1 MEGVDVP
8 PEGYSLIKAVY
19 QRRLRLTR
27 LLIDGGA
34 YVNESN
40 SRGETP
46 LMIACMTKHADLQS
60 ASKARMVKYLL
71 DNKADPNI
79 QDKSGKTALM
89 HACLEKAGPEVV
101 SLLLMSG
108 ADPSLPDHSNCSA
121 LVYAINAAD
130 RDTLEVLLKACKA
143 RGKEVIII
151 TTDKSASGRQKTR
164 QYLNVPPPDLEE
176 CISAAECTCQSEIES
191 DEGPE
196 DPFSFKELYGGQQ
209 GDSSSERVPLM
220 TKPSPTPA
228 RFKLTQVLQCDPWLK
243 CCPPV
248 FQQRKMP
255 SPQELQGASPM
266 EELSCKTSGI
276 ELCKCVTS
284 SHDSRDRKDSAQVLK
299 TSDQTLSRKAL
310 RDAINYQTPFVE
322 EKHNPSEIPMGMD
335 ASLGQISLLSSFG
348 SIIKKG
354 SGEAN
359 YNMSSSQSAN
369 SLTPAADAK
378 GSRSPKA
385 NKETLPTYQTL
396 LPSPRRAL
404 EGAGAGALVSG
415 QARPGFLPPL
425 NVNPRPPEPQ
435 RHQRTEGRWQQVPAG
450 RVSWPQRPH
459 GEQADTSELESA
471 ARQRSRAAHGRAAL
485 PGARQGERRAPRV
498 PQASPAPAAP
508 GTARRGLLQ
517 LQPLEPAPFREARA
531 RAAEP
536 GPETGSAAPCAS
548 GVPQKETSSQAGAIR
563 APSEP
568 FEQGTDTG

>member
-1 MEGVDVP
+1 MMEAVDVP

-46 LMIACMTKHADLQS
+46 LMIACMTKHVDLQS
-60 ASKARMVKYLL
+60 ASKAKMVKYLL

-151 TTDKSASGRQKTR
+151 TTDKSASGRQKTK

-176 CISAAECTCQSEIES
+176 CTSSDDCISPSEIES
-191 DEGPE
+191 NEGPE

-209 GDSSSERVPLM
+209 VDNSSERVPLM
-220 TKPSPTPA
+220 TKSSSTPA

-243 CCPPV
+243 CCPAV
-248 FQQRKMP
+248 FQQRKVA
-255 SPQELQGASPM
+255 SSQELQSISPI
-266 EELSCKTSGI
+266 EEVSCKVGGFDLSRSASASSSTSH
-276 ELCKCVTS
+276 E
-284 SHDSRDRKDSAQVLK
+284 SRDRKDTAQVLK
-299 TSDQTLSRKAL
+299 TSDQTMSRKAL
-310 RDAINYQTPFVE
+310 RDAINYQTPFIE

-335 ASLGQISLLSSFG
+335 ASLGQISLLSNFG

-354 SGEAN
+354 SGEPN
-359 YNMSSSQSAN
+359 YNISSPQLTN
-369 SLTPAADAK
+369 SLIPAADTR
-378 GSRSPKA
+378 GSKSPKQ
-385 NKETLPTYQTL
+385 NKEILSTYQTL
-396 LPSPRRAL
+396 LPSPRRVL
-404 EGAGAGALVSG
+404 EMSPVSPRGRNRAAPEEEGSGALVLD
-415 QARPGFLPPL
+415 QTRPGFLPPL
-425 NVNPRPPEPQ
+425 NVSPR
-435 RHQRTEGRWQQVPAG
+435 R
-450 RVSWPQRPH
+450 
-459 GEQADTSELESA
+459 
-471 ARQRSRAAHGRAAL
+471 
-485 PGARQGERRAPRV
+485 
-498 PQASPAPAAP
+498 PAPELTVINTVSGMISYGKTHLVP
-508 GTARRGLLQ
+508 
-517 LQPLEPAPFREARA
+517 P
-531 RAAEP
+531 
-536 GPETGSAAPCAS
+536 GSAFP
-548 GVPQKETSSQAGAIR
+548 K
-563 APSEP
+563 
-568 FEQGTDTG
+568 GTKDTNLLRRR

>member
-1 MEGVDVP
+1 RMEGVDVP

-108 ADPSLPDHSNCSA
+108 ADPSLPDHANCSA

-130 RDTLEVLLKACKA
+130 RDTLELLLKACKA

-151 TTDKSASGRQKTR
+151 TTDKSASGRQKTK

-176 CISAAECTCQSEIES
+176 CISPADCTSPSEIEP

-209 GDSSSERVPLM
+209 ADSSSERVPLM
-220 TKPSPTPA
+220 TKASSTPA
-228 RFKLTQVLQCDPWLK
+228 RFKLTQVLHCDPWLK

-248 FQQRKMP
+248 FQQRKMA
-255 SPQELQGASPM
+255 SPHELQGSSPI
-266 EELSCKTSGI
+266 EELSSKATGLD
-276 ELCKCVTS
+276 LCTCVTG
-284 SHDSRDRKDSAQVLK
+284 SHDSRDKKDSAQVQK

-310 RDAINYQTPFVE
+310 RDAVNYQTHFIE

-335 ASLGQISLLSSFG
+335 ASLGQISLLSNFG
-348 SIIKKG
+348 NIIKKG
-354 SGEAN
+354 SGEQN
-359 YNMSSSQSAN
+359 YNISSSQLTN
-369 SLTPAADAK
+369 SLIPPDTK
-378 GSRSPKA
+378 GSKSPKV
-385 NKETLPTYQTL
+385 NREILPTYQTL

-404 EGAGAGALVSG
+404 EMTPVSPRGRRAPLEGEGSGALALD
-415 QARPGFLPPL
+415 QTRPGFLPPL
-425 NVNPRPPEPQ
+425 SASPRPP
-435 RHQRTEGRWQQVPAG
+435 
-450 RVSWPQRPH
+450 
-459 GEQADTSELESA
+459 
-471 ARQRSRAAHGRAAL
+471 
-485 PGARQGERRAPRV
+485 
-498 PQASPAPAAP
+498 
-508 GTARRGLLQ
+508 
-517 LQPLEPAPFREARA
+517 
-531 RAAEP
+531 
-536 GPETGSAAPCAS
+536 GPELTVINTVSGMISYGQTHLVPPGSAFP
-548 GVPQKETSSQAGAIR
+548 K
-563 APSEP
+563 
-568 FEQGTDTG
+568 GTKDTNLMRRR

>member
-1 MEGVDVP
+1 MMEAVDVP

-60 ASKARMVKYLL
+60 ASKAKMVKYLL

-89 HACLEKAGPEVV
+89 HACMEKAGPEVV

-151 TTDKSASGRQKTR
+151 TTDKSASGRQKTK

-176 CISAAECTCQSEIES
+176 YTSLDDCTSSSEIES
-191 DEGPE
+191 NEGPE

-209 GDSSSERVPLM
+209 ADNSCERVPLM
-220 TKPSPTPA
+220 TKSSSTPA

-243 CCPPV
+243 CCPTV
-248 FQQRKMP
+248 FQQRKIA
-255 SPQELQGASPM
+255 SSQELQDISPT
-266 EELSCKTSGI
+266 EELSSKVSGLD
-276 ELCKCVTS
+276 LCKSVTT
-284 SHDSRDRKDSAQVLK
+284 SHESRDRKDTAQVPK
-299 TSDQTLSRKAL
+299 TSDQTMSRKAL

-322 EKHNPSEIPMGMD
+322 EKHNPSEIPMGMN
-335 ASLGQISLLSSFG
+335 ASLGQISLLSNFG

-354 SGEAN
+354 SGEPN
-359 YNMSSSQSAN
+359 YKISSSQLTN
-369 SLTPAADAK
+369 SLIPAADTK
-378 GSRSPKA
+378 GSKSPKG
-385 NKETLPTYQTL
+385 NREILSTYQTL
-396 LPSPRRAL
+396 LPSPRRVLAMSPVSL
-404 EGAGAGALVSG
+404 RGRNQAPLGEEDSGALVLD
-415 QARPGFLPPL
+415 QTRPGFLPPL
-425 NVNPRPPEPQ
+425 NVNPRPAVPELTVINTVSGMISYGQ
-435 RHQRTEGRWQQVPAG
+435 THLVP
-450 RVSWPQRPH
+450 P
-459 GEQADTSELESA
+459 
-471 ARQRSRAAHGRAAL
+471 
-485 PGARQGERRAPRV
+485 
-498 PQASPAPAAP
+498 
-508 GTARRGLLQ
+508 
-517 LQPLEPAPFREARA
+517 
-531 RAAEP
+531 
-536 GPETGSAAPCAS
+536 GSAFP
-548 GVPQKETSSQAGAIR
+548 K
-563 APSEP
+563 
-568 FEQGTDTG
+568 GTKDTNLLRRR

>member
-1 MEGVDVP
+1 MMEGVDVP

-60 ASKARMVKYLL
+60 ASKAKMVKYLL

-101 SLLLMSG
+101 SLLLLSG

-151 TTDKSASGRQKTR
+151 TTDKSASGRQKTK

-176 CISAAECTCQSEIES
+176 YTSPADCTSPSEIGPE
-191 DEGPE
+191 EGPE

-209 GDSSSERVPLM
+209 MDNSSERVPLM
-220 TKPSPTPA
+220 TKSSSTPT

-243 CCPPV
+243 CCPAV
-248 FQQRKMP
+248 FQQRKIA
-255 SPQELQGASPM
+255 SSQELESISPI
-266 EELSCKTSGI
+266 EEDLSCKVSGLD
-276 ELCKCVTS
+276 LCKSVTP
-284 SHDSRDRKDSAQVLK
+284 SHESRDRKDTAQVPK
-299 TSDQTLSRKAL
+299 TSDQTMSRKAL

-335 ASLGQISLLSSFG
+335 ASLGQISLLSNID

-354 SGEAN
+354 SGEPN
-359 YNMSSSQSAN
+359 YNISGSQ
-369 SLTPAADAK
+369 LTNTLIPAADTK
-378 GSRSPKA
+378 GSKSPKG
-385 NKETLPTYQTL
+385 NREILSTYQTL
-396 LPSPRRAL
+396 LPSPRRVL
-404 EGAGAGALVSG
+404 EKMSPVSPRSRNQAPLGEEGSGALVLD
-415 QARPGFLPPL
+415 QRRPGFLPPL
-425 NVNPRPPEPQ
+425 NVNPRPP
-435 RHQRTEGRWQQVPAG
+435 VPELTVINT
-450 RVSWPQRPH
+450 VSGMISYGQTHLVPPRSAFPK
-459 GEQADTSELESA
+459 GTKDTNL
-471 ARQRSRAAHGRAAL
+471 L
-485 PGARQGERRAPRV
+485 RRR
-498 PQASPAPAAP
+498 
-508 GTARRGLLQ
+508 
-517 LQPLEPAPFREARA
+517 
-531 RAAEP
+531 
-536 GPETGSAAPCAS
+536 
-548 GVPQKETSSQAGAIR
+548 
-563 APSEP
+563 
-568 FEQGTDTG
+568 

>member
-1 MEGVDVP
+1 MEAVDVP

-40 SRGETP
+40 NRGETP
-46 LMIACMTKHADLQS
+46 LMIACITKHVDLQS
-60 ASKARMVKYLL
+60 ASKAKMVKYLL

-151 TTDKSASGRQKTR
+151 TTDKSASGRQKTK

-176 CISAAECTCQSEIES
+176 CTSPGDCTSPSETES
-191 DEGPE
+191 NEGPE

-209 GDSSSERVPLM
+209 VDNASERVPLI
-220 TKPSPTPA
+220 TKSSSAPA

-243 CCPPV
+243 CCPAV
-248 FQQRKMP
+248 FQQRKIA
-255 SPQELQGASPM
+255 SSQELQDIRPI
-266 EELSCKTSGI
+266 EEPSCKVSG
-276 ELCKCVTS
+276 LDLNKSVVTS
-284 SHDSRDRKDSAQVLK
+284 HKSRDRKDTAQLLK
-299 TSDQTLSRKAL
+299 TSDQTMSRKAL

-335 ASLGQISLLSSFG
+335 ASLGQICLLSNLG

-354 SGEAN
+354 SEEPN
-359 YNMSSSQSAN
+359 YNISSSQLTN
-369 SLTPAADAK
+369 SLIPAADTK
-378 GSRSPKA
+378 GSRSPKG
-385 NKETLPTYQTL
+385 NKETLSTYQTL
-396 LPSPRRAL
+396 LPGPRRGLERMSPVSPRGRNQAPLEEEGSRAL
-404 EGAGAGALVSG
+404 VLD
-415 QARPGFLPPL
+415 QTRPGFLPPL
-425 NVNPRPPEPQ
+425 NVNPGPSVPELTVINTVSGMISYGQTHLVPP
-435 RHQRTEGRWQQVPAG
+435 
-450 RVSWPQRPH
+450 
-459 GEQADTSELESA
+459 
-471 ARQRSRAAHGRAAL
+471 
-485 PGARQGERRAPRV
+485 
-498 PQASPAPAAP
+498 
-508 GTARRGLLQ
+508 
-517 LQPLEPAPFREARA
+517 
-531 RAAEP
+531 
-536 GPETGSAAPCAS
+536 GSAFPK
-548 GVPQKETSSQAGAIR
+548 GTKDTNLLRRRPY
-563 APSEP
+563 
-568 FEQGTDTG
+568 EQITV

>member
-89 HACLEKAGPEVV
+89 HACQEKAGPEVV

-151 TTDKSASGRQKTR
+151 TTDKSASGRQKTK

-176 CISAAECTCQSEIES
+176 CISPADCTCPSEIES

-196 DPFSFKELYGGQQ
+196 DPFSFKELYGGQHR
-209 GDSSSERVPLM
+209 DSSSERVPLM
-220 TKPSPTPA
+220 TKPSSTPA

-248 FQQRKMP
+248 FQQRKMA
-255 SPQELQGASPM
+255 SPQELQGASPI
-266 EELSCKTSGI
+266 EELSCKTSGLD
-276 ELCKCVTS
+276 LCKCVSS

-359 YNMSSSQSAN
+359 YNMSSSQPAN
-369 SLTPAADAK
+369 SLIPAADAK
-378 GSRSPKA
+378 GSKSPKA
-385 NKETLPTYQTL
+385 NKEILPTYQTL

-404 EGAGAGALVSG
+404 ELSPVSPRGRSRTPVEGAGSGALVLD

-425 NVNPRPPEPQ
+425 NVNPRPPGQEL
-435 RHQRTEGRWQQVPAG
+435 TVINT
-450 RVSWPQRPH
+450 VSGMISYGQTH
-459 GEQADTSELESA
+459 L
-471 ARQRSRAAHGRAAL
+471 
-485 PGARQGERRAPRV
+485 AP
-498 PQASPAPAAP
+498 
-508 GTARRGLLQ
+508 
-517 LQPLEPAPFREARA
+517 
-531 RAAEP
+531 P
-536 GPETGSAAPCAS
+536 GPAFPKGTKDTNLMRRRPY
-548 GVPQKETSSQAGAIR
+548 
-563 APSEP
+563 
-568 FEQGTDTG
+568 EQITV

>member
-1 MEGVDVP
+1 MRCQRSSLTFSPDLLHHSRFSTLSWSAQAEDCVKDSQKVRRSRWAERRMEGVDVP

-101 SLLLMSG
+101 SLLLLSG
-108 ADPSLPDHSNCSA
+108 ADPSLPDHANCSA

-130 RDTLEVLLKACKA
+130 RDTLELLLKACKA

-151 TTDKSASGRQKTR
+151 TTDRSASGRQKTK

-176 CISAAECTCQSEIES
+176 CIPPADCTSPSEIEP

-209 GDSSSERVPLM
+209 ADSSSERVPLM
-220 TKPSPTPA
+220 TKPSSTPA
-228 RFKLTQVLQCDPWLK
+228 RFKLTQVLHCDPWLK

-248 FQQRKMP
+248 FQQRKMA
-255 SPQELQGASPM
+255 SSQELQGSSPM
-266 EELSCKTSGI
+266 EELSCKASGLD
-276 ELCKCVTS
+276 LCTCVTS
-284 SHDSRDRKDSAQVLK
+284 SHDSRDRKDSAQVQK

-310 RDAINYQTPFVE
+310 RDAINYQTHFIE

-335 ASLGQISLLSSFG
+335 ASLGQISLLSNFG

-354 SGEAN
+354 SGEPN
-359 YNMSSSQSAN
+359 YNISSSQITN
-369 SLTPAADAK
+369 SLIPAADTK
-378 GSRSPKA
+378 GSKSPKA
-385 NKETLPTYQTL
+385 NREILPTYQTL

-404 EGAGAGALVSG
+404 EMTPVSPRGRRAPLEGEGSGALALD
-415 QARPGFLPPL
+415 QTRPGFLPPL
-425 NVNPRPPEPQ
+425 NANPRPP
-435 RHQRTEGRWQQVPAG
+435 
-450 RVSWPQRPH
+450 
-459 GEQADTSELESA
+459 
-471 ARQRSRAAHGRAAL
+471 
-485 PGARQGERRAPRV
+485 
-498 PQASPAPAAP
+498 
-508 GTARRGLLQ
+508 
-517 LQPLEPAPFREARA
+517 
-531 RAAEP
+531 
-536 GPETGSAAPCAS
+536 GPELTVINTVSGMISYGQTHLVPPGSAFPK
-548 GVPQKETSSQAGAIR
+548 GTKDTNLMRRRPY
-563 APSEP
+563 
-568 FEQGTDTG
+568 EQITV

>member
-1 MEGVDVP
+1 RMEAVDVP

-40 SRGETP
+40 SRGQTP

-71 DNKADPNI
+71 DNQADPNI

-130 RDTLEVLLKACKA
+130 RDTLELLLKACKA

-151 TTDKSASGRQKTR
+151 TTDRSASGRQKTK

-176 CISAAECTCQSEIES
+176 CAAPADCASPSEIEAN
-191 DEGPE
+191 EGPE
-196 DPFSFKELYGGQQ
+196 DPFSFKELYGGQP
-209 GDSSSERVPLM
+209 DNSSERVPLM
-220 TKPSPTPA
+220 TKSSSTPA

-243 CCPPV
+243 CCPAV
-248 FQQRKMP
+248 FQQRKIA
-255 SPQELQGASPM
+255 SPQELQGVSPM
-266 EELSCKTSGI
+266 EELSCKVGGLDFCPS
-276 ELCKCVTS
+276 VTS
-284 SHDSRDRKDSAQVLK
+284 SHESRDRKDAAQVLK
-299 TSDQTLSRKAL
+299 TSDQTVSRKAL

-335 ASLGQISLLSSFG
+335 ASLGQISLLSSLG
-348 SIIKKG
+348 NIIKKG

-359 YNMSSSQSAN
+359 YNISSSQLTN
-369 SLTPAADAK
+369 SLIPAADTK
-378 GSRSPKA
+378 GSKSLKG
-385 NKETLPTYQTL
+385 NKEILSTYHTL

-404 EGAGAGALVSG
+404 EMSPVSPRGRNQAPLEEEGSGALVLD
-415 QARPGFLPPL
+415 QTRPGFLPPL
-425 NVNPRPPEPQ
+425 NVSPRRPVPELTVINTVSGMISYGQTHLVPP
-435 RHQRTEGRWQQVPAG
+435 
-450 RVSWPQRPH
+450 
-459 GEQADTSELESA
+459 
-471 ARQRSRAAHGRAAL
+471 
-485 PGARQGERRAPRV
+485 
-498 PQASPAPAAP
+498 
-508 GTARRGLLQ
+508 
-517 LQPLEPAPFREARA
+517 
-531 RAAEP
+531 
-536 GPETGSAAPCAS
+536 GSAFP
-548 GVPQKETSSQAGAIR
+548 K
-563 APSEP
+563 
-568 FEQGTDTG
+568 GTKDTNLLRRR

>member
-1 MEGVDVP
+1 VDVP

-89 HACLEKAGPEVV
+89 HACMEKAGPEVV

-130 RDTLEVLLKACKA
+130 RDTLEVLLGACKA

-151 TTDKSASGRQKTR
+151 TTDKSASGRQKTK

-176 CISAAECTCQSEIES
+176 CTSPADGTSPSETES
-191 DEGPE
+191 NEGPE

-209 GDSSSERVPLM
+209 VDSSSEKVPLM
-220 TKPSPTPA
+220 TKSSSTPA

-243 CCPPV
+243 CCPAV
-248 FQQRKMP
+248 FQQRKIA
-255 SPQELQGASPM
+255 SSQELQSISPT
-266 EELSCKTSGI
+266 EELSCKVSGCDLSKSVTTSQ
-276 ELCKCVTS
+276 E
-284 SHDSRDRKDSAQVLK
+284 SRDRKDTAHVLK
-299 TSDQTLSRKAL
+299 TPDQTMSRKAL
-310 RDAINYQTPFVE
+310 RDVINYQTPFVE

-335 ASLGQISLLSSFG
+335 ASLGQINLLTNLG

-354 SGEAN
+354 SGESN
-359 YNMSSSQSAN
+359 YNISSSQLTN
-369 SLTPAADAK
+369 SLIPAADTK
-378 GSRSPKA
+378 GSKSPKG
-385 NKETLPTYQTL
+385 KRETLVTYQTL
-396 LPSPRRAL
+396 LPSPGRVL
-404 EGAGAGALVSG
+404 EVSPASPRGRNPSPLAEQGSGALVLD
-415 QARPGFLPPL
+415 QTRPGFLPPL
-425 NVNPRPPEPQ
+425 NVNPRPPVPEL
-435 RHQRTEGRWQQVPAG
+435 TVINTVSGRIPYGQTHSV
-450 RVSWPQRPH
+450 RP
-459 GEQADTSELESA
+459 
-471 ARQRSRAAHGRAAL
+471 
-485 PGARQGERRAPRV
+485 
-498 PQASPAPAAP
+498 
-508 GTARRGLLQ
+508 
-517 LQPLEPAPFREARA
+517 
-531 RAAEP
+531 
-536 GPETGSAAPCAS
+536 GSAFP
-548 GVPQKETSSQAGAIR
+548 K
-563 APSEP
+563 
-568 FEQGTDTG
+568 GTKDTNLLRRR

>member
-1 MEGVDVP
+1 MMEAVDVP

-46 LMIACMTKHADLQS
+46 LMIACLTKHVDLQS
-60 ASKARMVKYLL
+60 ASKAKMVKYLL

-151 TTDKSASGRQKTR
+151 TTDKSASGRQKTK

-176 CISAAECTCQSEIES
+176 CVSPADCTSPSEIEAN
-191 DEGPE
+191 EGPE
-196 DPFSFKELYGGQQ
+196 DPFSFKELYGEHQVEN
-209 GDSSSERVPLM
+209 SSERVPLM
-220 TKPSPTPA
+220 TKSSSTPA

-243 CCPPV
+243 CCPAV
-248 FQQRKMP
+248 FQHRKIA
-255 SPQELQGASPM
+255 SSQELQRISPI
-266 EELSCKTSGI
+266 EELSCKVSGLD
-276 ELCKCVTS
+276 LCK
-284 SHDSRDRKDSAQVLK
+284 SHESRDRKNTAQVLK
-299 TSDQTLSRKAL
+299 TSDQTMSRKAL

-335 ASLGQISLLSSFG
+335 ASLGQISLLSNIG

-354 SGEAN
+354 SGEPN
-359 YNMSSSQSAN
+359 YISSSQLAN
-369 SLTPAADAK
+369 SLIPAADTK
-378 GSRSPKA
+378 GSKSPKG
-385 NKETLPTYQTL
+385 NKEVLSTYQTL
-396 LPSPRRAL
+396 LPSPRRVL
-404 EGAGAGALVSG
+404 EMSPVSPRGRNRAPLEEEGSGALVLD
-415 QARPGFLPPL
+415 QTRPGFLPPL
-425 NVNPRPPEPQ
+425 NVSPRPP
-435 RHQRTEGRWQQVPAG
+435 VPELTVINT
-450 RVSWPQRPH
+450 VSGMISYGQTH
-459 GEQADTSELESA
+459 L
-471 ARQRSRAAHGRAAL
+471 
-485 PGARQGERRAPRV
+485 V
-498 PQASPAPAAP
+498 PP
-508 GTARRGLLQ
+508 
-517 LQPLEPAPFREARA
+517 
-531 RAAEP
+531 
-536 GPETGSAAPCAS
+536 GSAFPK
-548 GVPQKETSSQAGAIR
+548 GNK
-563 APSEP
+563 
-568 FEQGTDTG
+568 DTNLLRRR

>member
-1 MEGVDVP
+1 ADVP

-40 SRGETP
+40 SRGQTP
-46 LMIACMTKHADLQS
+46 LMIACMTKHVDLQS

-130 RDTLEVLLKACKA
+130 RDTLELLLKACKA

-151 TTDKSASGRQKTR
+151 TTDKSASGRQKTK

-176 CISAAECTCQSEIES
+176 CTSPADCTSPSEIEPY
-191 DEGPE
+191 EGPE

-209 GDSSSERVPLM
+209 ADSSSERVPLM
-220 TKPSPTPA
+220 TKSSSAPA

-243 CCPPV
+243 CCPAV
-248 FQQRKMP
+248 FQQRKIA
-255 SPQELQGASPM
+255 SPQELQGISPM
-266 EELSCKTSGI
+266 EELSCKASGL
-276 ELCKCVTS
+276 ELCKSPTS
-284 SHDSRDRKDSAQVLK
+284 HESRDRKDTAQVLK

-335 ASLGQISLLSSFG
+335 ASLGQISLLSNLG

-354 SGEAN
+354 SGEPN
-359 YNMSSSQSAN
+359 YNVSSSQLTN
-369 SLTPAADAK
+369 SLVPAADTK
-378 GSRSPKA
+378 GSKSPKG
-385 NKETLPTYQTL
+385 NREILSTYQTL

-404 EGAGAGALVSG
+404 ERMSPVSPRGRNQAPLEEEGSGALVLD
-415 QARPGFLPPL
+415 QTRPGFLPPL
-425 NVNPRPPEPQ
+425 NVSPRRPVPELTVINTVSGMISYGQTHLAPP
-435 RHQRTEGRWQQVPAG
+435 
-450 RVSWPQRPH
+450 
-459 GEQADTSELESA
+459 
-471 ARQRSRAAHGRAAL
+471 
-485 PGARQGERRAPRV
+485 
-498 PQASPAPAAP
+498 
-508 GTARRGLLQ
+508 
-517 LQPLEPAPFREARA
+517 
-531 RAAEP
+531 
-536 GPETGSAAPCAS
+536 GSAFP
-548 GVPQKETSSQAGAIR
+548 K
-563 APSEP
+563 
-568 FEQGTDTG
+568 GTKDTNLLRRR

>member
-1 MEGVDVP
+1 MMEAVDVP

-46 LMIACMTKHADLQS
+46 LMIACMTKHVDLQS
-60 ASKARMVKYLL
+60 ASKAKMVKYLL

-151 TTDKSASGRQKTR
+151 TTDKSESGRQKTK

-176 CISAAECTCQSEIES
+176 YVSPADCTSPSDIES
-191 DEGPE
+191 NEGPE

-209 GDSSSERVPLM
+209 VDNLSERVPLM
-220 TKPSPTPA
+220 TKSSSTPA

-243 CCPPV
+243 CCPAV
-248 FQQRKMP
+248 FQQRKTA
-255 SPQELQGASPM
+255 SSQELQSISPI
-266 EELSCKTSGI
+266 EELSCKVTGLDLSKNVITSH
-276 ELCKCVTS
+276 E
-284 SHDSRDRKDSAQVLK
+284 SRDKKDAAQVLK
-299 TSDQTLSRKAL
+299 TSDQTMSRKAL

-335 ASLGQISLLSSFG
+335 ASLGQISLLSNLG
-348 SIIKKG
+348 NIIKKG
-354 SGEAN
+354 SGEPN
-359 YNMSSSQSAN
+359 YNISSPQLTN
-369 SLTPAADAK
+369 SLIPAADTK
-378 GSRSPKA
+378 GSKSPKGK
-385 NKETLPTYQTL
+385 KEILSTYQTL
-396 LPSPRRAL
+396 LPSPRRVL
-404 EGAGAGALVSG
+404 EKMSPVSPRSRNQAPLEEEGSGALVLD
-415 QARPGFLPPL
+415 QTRPGFLPPL
-425 NVNPRPPEPQ
+425 NVNPRPP
-435 RHQRTEGRWQQVPAG
+435 VPELTVINT
-450 RVSWPQRPH
+450 VSGMISYGQTH
-459 GEQADTSELESA
+459 L
-471 ARQRSRAAHGRAAL
+471 
-485 PGARQGERRAPRV
+485 V
-498 PQASPAPAAP
+498 PP
-508 GTARRGLLQ
+508 
-517 LQPLEPAPFREARA
+517 
-531 RAAEP
+531 
-536 GPETGSAAPCAS
+536 GSAFPK
-548 GVPQKETSSQAGAIR
+548 GTKDTNLLRRRPY
-563 APSEP
+563 
-568 FEQGTDTG
+568 EQITV

>member
-1 MEGVDVP
+1 RMEAVDVP

-121 LVYAINAAD
+121 LVYAIDAAD

-151 TTDKSASGRQKTR
+151 TTDKSASGRQKTK

-176 CISAAECTCQSEIES
+176 CISPADCTSPSEIES
-191 DEGPE
+191 EEADCTSPSEIESEEGPE

-209 GDSSSERVPLM
+209 VDSSSERVPLM
-220 TKPSPTPA
+220 TKPSSTPA
-228 RFKLTQVLQCDPWLK
+228 RFKLTQVLQCDPWLN

-248 FQQRKMP
+248 FQQRKIA
-255 SPQELQGASPM
+255 SSQELRGTSPI
-266 EELSCKTSGI
+266 EELSCKASGLD
-276 ELCKCVTS
+276 LCKCVACT
-284 SHDSRDRKDSAQVLK
+284 HDSRDRKVSAQVLK
-299 TSDQTLSRKAL
+299 TADQTLSRKAL

-335 ASLGQISLLSSFG
+335 ASLGQISLLSNFG

-354 SGEAN
+354 SGEPN
-359 YNMSSSQSAN
+359 YSNSSSQLTN
-369 SLTPAADAK
+369 SLIPTADTK
-378 GSRSPKA
+378 GSRSPKG
-385 NKETLPTYQTL
+385 NREILSTYQTL

-404 EGAGAGALVSG
+404 EMSPVSPSGRNRAPLEGEGSGAIALD
-415 QARPGFLPPL
+415 QTRPGFLPPL
-425 NVNPRPPEPQ
+425 
-435 RHQRTEGRWQQVPAG
+435 
-450 RVSWPQRPH
+450 S
-459 GEQADTSELESA
+459 
-471 ARQRSRAAHGRAAL
+471 
-485 PGARQGERRAPRV
+485 
-498 PQASPAPAAP
+498 ASP
-508 GTARRGLLQ
+508 RS
-517 LQPLEPAPFREARA
+517 
-531 RAAEP
+531 P
-536 GPETGSAAPCAS
+536 GPELTVINTVSGMISYGQTHLVPPGSAFPK
-548 GVPQKETSSQAGAIR
+548 GNK
-563 APSEP
+563 
-568 FEQGTDTG
+568 DTNLMRRR